1 MLILSIYLLFLIS
14 FIALLGYAFY
24 RFVVGKFGVRAK
36 RIESR
41 LNVLVERSFIQPTSA
56 SIFKQ
61 RVFSKNEE
69 IDHFLKKCPPFH
81 FVDILILRAGLKCN
95 LHQFLMFLLGIFF
108 IIFSLTVGVTGSYL
122 KAFFC
127 GIVFASIPFV
137 ILKIQNSKRQTLIQN
152 QLPDILEYIARS
164 LNAGHSF
171 NSAIQTAALESPEPI
186 GSEFKMT
193 FDQLNLGVSIRDAMN
208 NLIKRIDTEDIRFF
222 AVAVSINRE
231 AGGNLSELL
240 GEVSSMMRA
249 RLASKLSVKAL
260 AAEGKASATVLGAL
274 PVLVLML
281 ILVFAPN
288 YYDPLMK
295 SEMGSTVIFST
306 LGIMAFGLLWMKNM
320 TNIQI

>member
-1 MLILSIYLLFLIS
+1 M
-14 FIALLGYAFY
+14 
-24 RFVVGKFGVRAK
+24 
-36 RIESR
+36 
-41 LNVLVERSFIQPTSA
+41 
-56 SIFKQ
+56 
-61 RVFSKNEE
+61 
-69 IDHFLKKCPPFH
+69 
-81 FVDILILRAGLKCN
+81 
-95 LHQFLMFLLGIFF
+95 M
-108 IIFSLTVGVTGSYL
+108 
-122 KAFFC
+122 
-127 GIVFASIPFV
+127 V